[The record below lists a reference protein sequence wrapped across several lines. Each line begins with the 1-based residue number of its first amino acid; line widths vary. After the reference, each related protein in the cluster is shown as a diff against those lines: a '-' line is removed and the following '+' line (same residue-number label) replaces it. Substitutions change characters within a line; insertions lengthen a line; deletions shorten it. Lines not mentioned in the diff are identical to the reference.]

1 MSNNVTLSLPLS
13 ATALRLGAT
22 LLTDLAA
29 QTETIYAELTGMNPF
44 YRPADLHAAAVAEG
58 IHSAENDPLVPL
70 EAVREKFENQR
81 DERLATETPLEQDV
95 ATAEAETVN
104 PYANETPEEKQFRL
118 HGNVASAG
126 GDSTAPLTAVRT
138 QETLPPVQYETVVT
152 GYAPGAVPFAE
163 GHDQASYEEA
173 GWTIQA
179 MLDAGHLVEVTEQ
192 RPLPVAPG
200 ASAAPAP
207 APAAPAATGSG
218 VAVDKDGLPWDSRIH
233 SDAAEKLAKTGYWKT
248 KKNLP
253 DGYKLQIEAELKAVM
268 AAGKPNADSAT
279 APGTFTATQTSAPA
293 PTAPA
298 VSGQQTDPNAPATTT
313 TAAAVAPPAPSAPA
327 APAPAPAPGVAPAAA
342 ATNPFATFTRWILD
356 HKLSATDVVLEVQK
370 LGLSSI
376 PDLSK
381 RHDLIPTVV
390 AALQAKGLGL

>member
-1 MSNNVTLSLPLS
+1 MPNNVTLSLPLS

-44 YRPADLHAAAVAEG
+44 YQPNHQGEVIVEGLKHADGLGGVQEVKPEEFG
-58 IHSAENDPLVPL
+58 T
-70 EAVREKFENQR
+70 
-81 DERLATETPLEQDV
+81 ATTLEQDV
-95 ATAEAETVN
+95 ATAETETVN
-104 PYANETPEEKQFRL
+104 KYANETPEEKQFRL

-126 GDSTAPLTAVRT
+126 MEPAPVIT
-138 QETLPPVQYETVVT
+138 QETLPPVQYETIVT

-173 GWTIQA
+173 GWSIQA

-207 APAAPAATGSG
+207 APAPAAPAVNGPG

-233 SDAAEKLAKTGYWKT
+233 SDAAEKLAKTGVWKT
-248 KKNLP
+248 RKNLP
-253 DGYKLQIEAELKAVM
+253 DGYKAEIEAELRAVLN
-268 AAGKPNADSAT
+268 AGK
-279 APGTFTATQTSAPA
+279 SAPS
-293 PTAPA
+293 P
-298 VSGQQTDPNAPATTT
+298 TTT

-376 PDLSK
+376 PDLGK

>member
-44 YRPADLHAAAVAEG
+44 YRPADMPDHMQGLSPETAAQLEAELAHASQTTLEEDVETAEAAAV
-58 IHSAENDPLVPL
+58 D
-70 EAVREKFENQR
+70 
-81 DERLATETPLEQDV
+81 
-95 ATAEAETVN
+95 
-104 PYANETPEEKQFRL
+104 PYANETPEQRQYRL

-126 GDSTAPLTAVRT
+126 MEPIT
-138 QETLPPVQYETVVT
+138 QETLPPVQFETVVT

-173 GWTIQA
+173 GWSIQA

-207 APAAPAATGSG
+207 APAPAAPAASGSC
-218 VAVDKDGLPWDSRIH
+218 VAVDKAGLPYDTRIH
-233 SDAAEKLAKTGYWKT
+233 SSAAEPLAKTGFWKR
-248 KKNLP
+248 KKNIS
-253 DGYKLQIEAELKAVM
+253 DEYVAEIEAELRKAM
-268 AAGKPNADSAT
+268 NAGKPNADSAT
-279 APGTFTATQTSAPA
+279 APGTSTATQTSAPA

-298 VSGQQTDPNAPATTT
+298 VSGQQTDPNVPQNTTT

-327 APAPAPAPGVAPAAA
+327 APAPTPAPGVAPAAPS
-342 ATNPFATFTRWILD
+342 TNPFATFTRWILD

-370 LGLSSI
+370 LGLTQI
-376 PDLSK
+376 PDLGK
-381 RHDLIPTVV
+381 RPDLIPTVV

>member
-1 MSNNVTLSLPLS
+1 MPNNVTLSLPLS

-44 YRPADLHAAAVAEG
+44 YPPNRQVEVIVEGLKNADDLGGVQDIAPQQFG
-58 IHSAENDPLVPL
+58 T
-70 EAVREKFENQR
+70 
-81 DERLATETPLEQDV
+81 ATTLEQDV

-126 GDSTAPLTAVRT
+126 MGPIT

-152 GYAPGAVPFAE
+152 GHAPGPVPFAE
-163 GHDQASYEEA
+163 GHDQLSYEAA
-173 GWTIQA
+173 GWSIQA

-200 ASAAPAP
+200 ASAAPVPAP

-268 AAGKPNADSAT
+268 AAGKSPAAVASPSGASSVSA
-279 APGTFTATQTSAPA
+279 AP
-293 PTAPA
+293 
-298 VSGQQTDPNAPATTT
+298 APATTT

-376 PDLSK
+376 PDLGK
-381 RHDLIPTVV
+381 RHDLIPQVV
-390 AALQAKGLGL
+390 AALQSKGLGL

>member
-44 YRPADLHAAAVAEG
+44 YRPTDLHAAAVAEG

-81 DERLATETPLEQDV
+81 DDRLAAETTLEQDV
-95 ATAEAETVN
+95 ATAEADTGIETQ
-104 PYANETPEEKQFRL
+104 EQRQFRL

-126 GDSTAPLTAVRT
+126 MEPAPVIT

-152 GYAPGAVPFAE
+152 GYALGAVPFAE

-173 GWTIQA
+173 GWSIQA
-179 MLDAGHLVEVTEQ
+179 LLDAGHLVEVTEQ

-207 APAAPAATGSG
+207 APAPAAPAATG
-218 VAVDKDGLPWDSRIH
+218 VLLDKDGLPWDSRIH
-233 SDAAEKLAKTGYWKT
+233 SDAAEKLTKTGAWKT
-248 KKNLP
+248 RKNLP
-253 DGYKLQIEAELKAVM
+253 DGYKAEIEAELRAVM
-268 AAGKPNADSAT
+268 NAGK
-279 APGTFTATQTSAPA
+279 SAPS
-293 PTAPA
+293 P
-298 VSGQQTDPNAPATTT
+298 TTT
-313 TAAAVAPPAPSAPA
+313 TVAAVAPPAPSAPA

-342 ATNPFATFTRWILD
+342 AINPFATFTRWILD

-376 PDLSK
+376 PDLGK
-381 RHDLIPTVV
+381 RHDLIPQVV

>member
-44 YRPADLHAAAVAEG
+44 YEPKVVVQGLSPETV
-58 IHSAENDPLVPL
+58 SQL
-70 EAVREKFENQR
+70 ESELAH
-81 DERLATETPLEQDV
+81 ATETTLEQDV

-104 PYANETPEEKQFRL
+104 KYANETPEEKQFPL

-126 GDSTAPLTAVRT
+126 MEPAPVIT

-152 GYAPGAVPFAE
+152 GYAQGAVPFAE
-163 GHDQASYEEA
+163 GHDQASYEAA
-173 GWTIQA
+173 GWSIQA

-192 RPLPVAPG
+192 RPLPVAHG
-200 ASAAPAP
+200 ASTAPAPAP
-207 APAAPAATGSG
+207 APAAPAATG
-218 VAVDKDGLPWDSRIH
+218 VLLDKDGLPWDSRIH
-233 SDAAEKLAKTGYWKT
+233 SDAAEKLTKTGVWKT
-248 KKNLP
+248 RKNLP
-253 DGYKLQIEAELKAVM
+253 DGYKAQIEAELRAVM
-268 AAGKPNADSAT
+268 NAGKPGAVVSA
-279 APGTFTATQTSAPA
+279 AAPA
-293 PTAPA
+293 APA
-298 VSGQQTDPNAPATTT
+298 TDPNVPQNTTT

-376 PDLSK
+376 PDLGK
-381 RHDLIPTVV
+381 RHDLIPQVV

>member
-44 YRPADLHAAAVAEG
+44 YSPNRQ
-58 IHSAENDPLVPL
+58 L
-70 EAVREKFENQR
+70 EAYASAVLHEDGLGGAQDVKPEDFGTVINVNLPEGS
-81 DERLATETPLEQDV
+81 TLEQEV
-95 ATAEAETVN
+95 ATAEADTGI
-104 PYANETPEEKQFRL
+104 ETPEQRQFRL
-118 HGNVASAG
+118 HGNVASA
-126 GDSTAPLTAVRT
+126 ALEPIT
-138 QETLPPVQYETVVT
+138 QATLPQVQYETVVT
-152 GYAPGAVPFAE
+152 GYAPGGVPFAA

-207 APAAPAATGSG
+207 APAPAAPVATGAG

-268 AAGKPNADSAT
+268 AAG
-279 APGTFTATQTSAPA
+279 
-293 PTAPA
+293 
-298 VSGQQTDPNAPATTT
+298 NAPVTTT
-313 TAAAVAPPAPSAPA
+313 TVAAVAPPAPSAPA
-327 APAPAPAPGVAPAAA
+327 APAPALAPGVAPAAP

-370 LGLSSI
+370 LGLTQIS
-376 PDLSK
+376 DLSK
-381 RHDLIPTVV
+381 RHDLIPQVV

>member
-44 YRPADLHAAAVAEG
+44 YQPNHQVEVIVEGLKHADGLGGVQEVKPEEFG
-58 IHSAENDPLVPL
+58 
-70 EAVREKFENQR
+70 
-81 DERLATETPLEQDV
+81 TTMEQDV
-95 ATAEAETVN
+95 ATAEADTVN
-104 PYANETPEEKQFRL
+104 KYANETPEEKQFRL

-126 GDSTAPLTAVRT
+126 MEPIT
-138 QETLPPVQYETVVT
+138 QAALPPVQYETVVT
-152 GYAPGAVPFAE
+152 GHAPGPVPFAE

-173 GWTIQA
+173 GWSIQA

-192 RPLPVAPG
+192 RPLPVVAG
-200 ASAAPAP
+200 ASVAPAPAP
-207 APAAPAATGSG
+207 APAAPAPNGSG
-218 VAVDKDGLPWDSRIH
+218 VAVDKAGLPYDTRIH
-233 SDAAEKLAKTGYWKT
+233 SSAAEPLAKTGFWKR
-248 KKNLP
+248 KKNIS
-253 DGYKLQIEAELKAVM
+253 DEYVAEIEAELRKVM
-268 AAGKPNADSAT
+268 NAGKPSGVALTPTPSGSTSASAT
-279 APGTFTATQTSAPA
+279 TPATPA
-293 PTAPA
+293 D
-298 VSGQQTDPNAPATTT
+298 DPNVRQSTTT

-342 ATNPFATFTRWILD
+342 ATNAFATFTRWILD
-356 HKLSATDVVLEVQK
+356 HKLSPTDVVLEVQK

-376 PDLSK
+376 RDLGK